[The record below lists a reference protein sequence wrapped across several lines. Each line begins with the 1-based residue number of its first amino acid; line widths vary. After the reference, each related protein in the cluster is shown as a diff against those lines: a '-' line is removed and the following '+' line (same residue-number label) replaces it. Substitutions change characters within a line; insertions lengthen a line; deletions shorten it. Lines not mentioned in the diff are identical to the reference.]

1 MNQQLASLGVELGW
15 AGLGWRLPWRG
26 SSVRH
31 RQVHPSAGSQE
42 LMTCNMLGGR
52 LRPEMNISGTTTLSE
67 QITSAII
74 GINKQNVPQAE
85 AACL

>member
-1 MNQQLASLGVELGW
+1 
-15 AGLGWRLPWRG
+15 
-26 SSVRH
+26 
-31 RQVHPSAGSQE
+31 
-42 LMTCNMLGGR
+42 
-52 LRPEMNISGTTTLSE
+52 MNISGTTTLSE